1 MTDLRP
7 VPASLESRLQD
18 LSPEKRAL
26 FELLMAD
33 DEAAKAKVRSV
44 EPRLE
49 RGFAPLSFA
58 QERLW
63 FLEQLMPGTALFTLT
78 STWRVPETLD
88 VATFERSLNEVV
100 RRHESLRTTFA
111 VRDGEP
117 VQVVAPDRFLP
128 VYFSDLA
135 HLDPTAR
142 EAEATAIATRESL
155 HCFGLEHGPLLRAT
169 LVRLASD
176 DHLVVVT
183 MHHII
188 SDGWSI
194 GVFWNELSAIWRAYA
209 AGQRSPLGDPGLQF
223 GDVATWE
230 HESLRGEHL
239 RTLLAY
245 WRDQLQ
251 DLTALELPLDLP
263 RPATPSGRGAATYL
277 SIAAPLTA
285 ALRRLSHEAGTTLFM
300 TLLAAFETLLHR
312 YTGQDDVVV
321 GTYTANRN
329 RAEFEDVIGFF
340 VNPLVL
346 RADFTGSPTFRSL
359 LAQVRRSALDAYAH
373 QDLPFARLVQ
383 ELSPDRDLSRNPLF
397 QVAFQMLNAPQM
409 GSATTPDDDGEPD
422 VAREAAVLD
431 LTCTVWEV
439 TSGLGVELEYN
450 TDLFTRGSVDQL
462 SRHYHQLLEKLVSDP
477 DRPLRTVS
485 LLTPKERHRV
495 VEEWNDTAVP
505 CPARPGL
512 TDLFDA
518 QVSLHPDRTAV
529 IAGDEA
535 VSFADL
541 GRGVARLARW
551 LTDLGVGPEVRVGVC
566 LPRSPDLVTALLA
579 VLRAGGVYVP
589 LDPTH
594 PKDRLA
600 YILADAAVEVLVTST
615 STSPALPA
623 STATTVVLDHDDH
636 DDYDGAVMDADP
648 PAPPDPAPGAT
659 AYVIY
664 TSGSTGRPKGVAVP
678 HVQIV
683 NRLRWMWREHPFGS
697 DEVACQKTS
706 ASFVDSLWELL
717 GALLQGLPTIVVGDE
732 QVRDLQAFV
741 QTLQHHRVTRLW
753 LVPSLL
759 RELLRVPDL
768 RRRLPTL
775 RFWVAS
781 GEPLPRDLVEEF
793 ESRLPD
799 ADLYNL
805 YGTSEV
811 WDATWCKV
819 SVTGASGPVPIGRS
833 IANTQAYVLDDLM
846 QPVPVGSVGELYVGG
861 LGLGHGYVGQ
871 PRATAA
877 AFLAHPFSRDPGQ
890 RVYRTGDLA
899 RHRRD
904 GSIVL
909 LGRRDSM
916 VKLRGHRIELDEIEG
931 VLMREAQVRR
941 AVVLL
946 REDTVDDPRLVAYVQ
961 LEHPG
966 PALKQGIAG
975 QLRAAVRRTLPE
987 HMVPATFVVMPELP
1001 RTTSGKIDRRALPAP
1016 HVGRSLPETTFVAPR
1031 TAVEAQLAE
1040 LWAALLGVEHVGV
1053 RDNFFELGGH
1063 SLLGIRMVTRV
1074 REGFGV
1080 ELPLRA
1086 IFEAPTVAALALRI
1100 ELGRS
1105 TDGAATA
1112 PAIVRRPREDHA
1124 MRLLPNGE
1132 LDVRAGP
1139 RNVRVDGFRP

>member
-1 MTDLRP
+1 MSDLRP

-44 EPRLE
+44 EPRHD

-63 FLEQLMPGTALFTLT
+63 FLERLIPGTALFTLT

-88 VATFERSLNEVV
+88 VATFERSVNEVV

-117 VQVVAPDRFLP
+117 VQVIAPDRFLP
-128 VYFSDLA
+128 VYSSDLA

-142 EAEATAIATRESL
+142 EAEATAIANQESL
-155 HCFGLEHGPLLRAT
+155 QCFELEHGPLLRAT
-169 LVRLASD
+169 VVRLASD

-230 HESLRGEHL
+230 RESLRGEHL
-239 RTLLAY
+239 QTLLAY
-245 WRDQLQ
+245 WRDQLR

-277 SIAAPLTA
+277 SIPAPLTA
-285 ALRRLSHEAGTTLFM
+285 ALRRLSHDAGTTLFM

-321 GTYTANRN
+321 GTYAANRN
-329 RAEFEDVIGFF
+329 RTEFEDVIGFF

-359 LAQVRRSALDAYAH
+359 LAQVRRSTLGAYAH
-373 QDLPFARLVQ
+373 QELPFARLVQ

-409 GSATTPDDDGEPD
+409 GSATTPDDGEPE

-439 TSGLGVELEYN
+439 TSGIGVELEYN
-450 TDLFTRGSVDQL
+450 TDLFTRESVERL
-462 SRHYHQLLEKLVSDP
+462 GRHFHQLLENLVSDP

-485 LLTPKERHRV
+485 VLTPTERHRV

-505 CPARPGL
+505 CPTRPGL

-518 QVSLHPDRTAV
+518 QVTLHPDRTAV

-541 GRGVARLARW
+541 GRGVARLARR

-600 YILADAAVEVLVTST
+600 YMLADAAVEVLVTST
-615 STSPALPA
+615 LTFPALPA
-623 STATTVVLDHDDH
+623 STATVVVLDLDDH
-636 DDYDGAVMDADP
+636 DAAVMDADP
-648 PAPPDPAPGAT
+648 AAPPGPGSRGHRVRHLHLGIDRAAEGGSRPPRSDHQPPAMDVAGAPVRVGRGRLPEDVGELRGLAVGAPGSLAAGAADPRGRRRAGARPAGFRAGPPAPPGHPAVARAVAAPGA
-659 AYVIY
+659 A
-664 TSGSTGRPKGVAVP
+664 
-678 HVQIV
+678 
-683 NRLRWMWREHPFGS
+683 
-697 DEVACQKTS
+697 
-706 ASFVDSLWELL
+706 
-717 GALLQGLPTIVVGDE
+717 
-732 QVRDLQAFV
+732 
-741 QTLQHHRVTRLW
+741 
-753 LVPSLL
+753 
-759 RELLRVPDL
+759 
-768 RRRLPTL
+768 
-775 RFWVAS
+775 
-781 GEPLPRDLVEEF
+781 
-793 ESRLPD
+793 
-799 ADLYNL
+799 
-805 YGTSEV
+805 
-811 WDATWCKV
+811 
-819 SVTGASGPVPIGRS
+819 
-833 IANTQAYVLDDLM
+833 
-846 QPVPVGSVGELYVGG
+846 
-861 LGLGHGYVGQ
+861 
-871 PRATAA
+871 
-877 AFLAHPFSRDPGQ
+877 
-890 RVYRTGDLA
+890 
-899 RHRRD
+899 
-904 GSIVL
+904 
-909 LGRRDSM
+909 
-916 VKLRGHRIELDEIEG
+916 
-931 VLMREAQVRR
+931 
-941 AVVLL
+941 
-946 REDTVDDPRLVAYVQ
+946 
-961 LEHPG
+961 
-966 PALKQGIAG
+966 
-975 QLRAAVRRTLPE
+975 
-987 HMVPATFVVMPELP
+987 
-1001 RTTSGKIDRRALPAP
+1001 
-1016 HVGRSLPETTFVAPR
+1016 
-1031 TAVEAQLAE
+1031 
-1040 LWAALLGVEHVGV
+1040 
-1053 RDNFFELGGH
+1053 
-1063 SLLGIRMVTRV
+1063 
-1074 REGFGV
+1074 
-1080 ELPLRA
+1080 
-1086 IFEAPTVAALALRI
+1086 
-1100 ELGRS
+1100 
-1105 TDGAATA
+1105 
-1112 PAIVRRPREDHA
+1112 
-1124 MRLLPNGE
+1124 
-1132 LDVRAGP
+1132 AGP
-1139 RNVRVDGFRP
+1139 RLRAPAADAKVLGRQRRTAPPRPSRGVREPPSRRGPVQPVRDVGGVGCDLVQGQRHGGERAGVDRTTHREHSGVRARRPDATRARRFRR

>member
-1 MTDLRP
+1 MSDLRP
-7 VPASLESRLQD
+7 VPASLESRLRD

-26 FELLMAD
+26 FELLMTD

-44 EPRLE
+44 EPRHD

-63 FLEQLMPGTALFTLT
+63 FLERLIPGTALFTLT

-88 VATFERSLNEVV
+88 VATFERSVNEVV

-117 VQVVAPDRFLP
+117 VQVIAPDRFVP
-128 VYFSDLA
+128 VYFSDLS

-142 EAEATAIATRESL
+142 EAEATAIANQESL
-155 HCFGLEHGPLLRAT
+155 RCFELEHGPLLRAT
-169 LVRLASD
+169 VVRLASD

-230 HESLRGEHL
+230 RESLRGEHL

-245 WRDQLQ
+245 WRDHLR

-277 SIAAPLTA
+277 SIPAPLTA
-285 ALRRLSHEAGTTLFM
+285 ALRRLSHDAGTTLFM

-329 RAEFEDVIGFF
+329 RTEFEDVIGFF

-346 RADFTGSPTFRSL
+346 RADFTGNPTFHSL
-359 LAQVRRSALDAYAH
+359 LAQVRRSMLGAYAH
-373 QDLPFARLVQ
+373 QELPFARLVQ

-409 GSATTPDDDGEPD
+409 GSATTPDDDGEPE

-439 TSGLGVELEYN
+439 TSGIGVELEYN
-450 TDLFTRGSVDQL
+450 TDLFTRESVERL
-462 SRHYHQLLEKLVSDP
+462 GRHFHQLLEKLVSDP
-477 DRPLRTVS
+477 DQPLRTVS
-485 LLTPKERHRV
+485 VLTPKELHRV

-505 CPARPGL
+505 CPTRPGL

-518 QVSLHPDRTAV
+518 QVTLHPDRTAV
-529 IAGDEA
+529 IAGDEV

-541 GRGVARLARW
+541 GRGVARLARR
-551 LTDLGVGPEVRVGVC
+551 LTDLGVGPEIRVGVC
-566 LPRSPDLVTALLA
+566 LPRSPGLVTALLA

-600 YILADAAVEVLVTST
+600 YMLADAAVEVLVTST
-615 STSPALPA
+615 LTSPALPA
-623 STATTVVLDHDDH
+623 STATIVVLDVDDH
-636 DDYDGAVMDADP
+636 DGPVMDADP
-648 PAPPDPAPGAT
+648 AALPDPAPGAT

-678 HVQIV
+678 HVQII
-683 NRLRWMWREHPFGS
+683 NRLQWMWREHPFGS

-706 ASFVDSLWELL
+706 VSFVDSLWELL
-717 GALLQGLPTIVVGDE
+717 GALLQGLPTLVVGDE

-741 QTLQHHRVTRLW
+741 QALQHHRVTRLW

-768 RRRLPTL
+768 GRRLPTL

-819 SVTGASGPVPIGRS
+819 SGTEANGPVSIGRP

-846 QPVPVGSVGELYVGG
+846 QPVPVGSVGELYIGG

-877 AFLAHPFSRDPGQ
+877 AFLPHPFSRDPGQ

-899 RHRRD
+899 RHRPD

-909 LGRRDSM
+909 LGRRDSL
-916 VKLRGHRIELDEIEG
+916 VKLRGHRIELAEIES

-946 REDTVDDPRLVAYVQ
+946 REDTVDNPRLVAYVQ

-966 PALKQGIAG
+966 TALEQGIAG
-975 QLRAAVRRTLPE
+975 QLAAAVRRTLPE

-1016 HVGRSLPETTFVAPR
+1016 DIGRSLPGATFVAPR

-1074 REGFGV
+1074 QQAFGV

-1086 IFEAPTVAALALRI
+1086 IFEAPTVAALALQI

-1105 TDGAATA
+1105 TDGAATT
-1112 PAIVRRPREDHA
+1112 PAIVRRPREEHT

-1132 LDVRAGP
+1132 LDVLGSAGP
-1139 RNVRVDGFRP
+1139 RNGRVDGFRP